1 MHNGR
6 VTRALRRLAAVT
18 TVVVL
23 TSGSVAACG
32 GGGEP
37 GEGAQPGSDQSTP
50 SSNATESESPSTS
63 GDAYL
68 PVPDG
73 VQLTPQGSDL
83 AIKDSAV
90 VAWEPRQDQVGV
102 LEVTVT
108 RVERT
113 TFAASFEGWQLDQA
127 TRKSTPYFVRATI
140 DNVGASD
147 VGGRDVPLYAVD
159 GADSLIQASTFR
171 ATFEPCPGNGVF
183 PETFRPGVTKQVC
196 LVYLVPG
203 GGELTAVS
211 FRPSQDFDP
220 ITWTGPIK
228 KPAESKKKSE

>member
-1 MHNGR
+1 MHNDR
-6 VTRALRRLAAVT
+6 VTRALRRLAVIT
-18 TVVVL
+18 TLVVL
-23 TSGSVAACG
+23 TSRVG
-32 GGGEP
+32 GGLRRQWRARRGT
-37 GEGAQPGSDQSTP
+37 QPGPDE
-50 SSNATESESPSTS
+50 SSPTSSATESESPSPS
-63 GDAYL
+63 DDAYL

-102 LEVTVT
+102 LDVTVT
-108 RVERT
+108 RVEQT
-113 TFAASFEGWQLDQA
+113 TFATSFEGWQLDQA

-159 GADSLIQASTFR
+159 GADTLIQASTFR
-171 ATFEPCPGNGVF
+171 AKFEPCPGNGVF
-183 PETFRPGVTKQVC
+183 PKTFRPGVTKQVC